1 MIKVKAKKFIE
12 WFTRLPPKGGSTSK
26 LTIDTN
32 LNEDA
37 YKIRKIYIFLVK
49 TWLVLTTILMI
60 FSNAKN
66 IYPRNSKNEFLFT
79 SFPLEVMTL
88 VLFLVVILV
97 AIWVFLHSTY
107 SPIKKWKLESLL
119 RRFTVETNLL
129 SHHKGTLQSAKTV
142 TWSYSVSKEK
152 IEVNLLS
159 GGHMSYELEKDI
171 PRRLQGFLK
180 KETIEKWTLY
190 DVYFEIGLIQM
201 VFLQKD
207 DERIIIDD
215 LNKIEQSEM
224 ISIRLTE
231 LLSWDVKKQA
241 QIGVFGKTGSGKTSL
256 IKAIMISY
264 LATNQKNTV
273 MIIDG
278 KDSFLA
284 QAGRY
289 AKIPTATTSE
299 EVLALLDSAV
309 SIMNYR
315 YKKMNANLEDEND
328 TTYIEKFS
336 SEGNILIVCD
346 ELLSLASAT
355 QASDKLKKPSDRLM
369 PQISDRILTLIVKS
383 RQASMNVL
391 VSGQAFPASLLGDS
405 IARSNLGLMINL
417 GYTSQIQSQ
426 ELFGMSLK
434 DLPIADT
441 ANYGGI
447 IFMDGL
453 NWERPKEF
461 LSPYFDDKKLPFKE
475 TLSKLIKARGGGSP
489 QA

>member
-1 MIKVKAKKFIE
+1 MKAKKFIE
-12 WFTRLPPKGGSTSK
+12 WFTRLPPKGGLTSK
-26 LTIDTN
+26 LTIDTS
-32 LNEDA
+32 LNEVS
-37 YKIRKIYIFLVK
+37 YKRRKTYISLVK

-66 IYPRNSKNEFLFT
+66 IYPSISKNEFLFT
-79 SFPLEVMTL
+79 SFPFEVMIL
-88 VLFLVVILV
+88 VLFFVVILV
-97 AIWVFLHSTY
+97 VIWVFLHSTY
-107 SPIKKWKLESLL
+107 SPIKKWKLEILL
-119 RRFTVETNLL
+119 RRFTDETNLL
-129 SHHKGTLQSAKTV
+129 SHHKGTLQSEKTV

-171 PRRLQGFLK
+171 PRRLQGFFK
-180 KETIEKWTLY
+180 KEAIEKWTLY
-190 DVYFEIGLIQM
+190 DVYIESGLVKT

-207 DERIIIDD
+207 NERIIIDD

-231 LLSWDVKKQA
+231 LLSWEVKKQA

-264 LATNQKNTV
+264 LATNQKNTM

-278 KDSFLA
+278 KGSFLA
-284 QAGRY
+284 QAGRH

-299 EVLALLDSAV
+299 EVLALLDDAI

-315 YKKMNANLEDEND
+315 YKKMNANLADEND
-328 TTYIEKFS
+328 TTYIEKFPA
-336 SEGNILIVCD
+336 EGNILIICE

-383 RQASMNVL
+383 RQASMTVL

-405 IARSNLGLMINL
+405 IARSNLGLIINL
-417 GYTSQIQSQ
+417 GHTSQIQAQ

-434 DLPIADT
+434 DLPRADT
-441 ANYGGI
+441 SNYEGI

-453 NWERPKEF
+453 NWERPKKF
-461 LSPYFDDKKLPFKE
+461 ISPYFDDKKLPFKE
-475 TLSKLIKARGGGSP
+475 TLSKLIEARGGGSP